1 MIPQVSVSHGVPSVL
16 LPLIVILIITA
27 FRDFFEDYKRSK
39 ADKEE
44 NNKQVLC
51 YVDGGWEKCL
61 WKNIRVGDVV
71 YIQNKESFP
80 ADLVLLS
87 SSDPSGVCYVE
98 TKNIDGETG
107 YKTKVVN

>member
-1 MIPQVSVSHGVPSVL
+1 
-16 LPLIVILIITA
+16 
-27 FRDFFEDYKRSK
+27 
-39 ADKEE
+39 
-44 NNKQVLC
+44 
-51 YVDGGWEKCL
+51 
-61 WKNIRVGDVV
+61 VGDVV

-107 YKTKVVN
+107 YKTKVVNWNI

>member
-44 NNKQVLC
+44 NNK
-51 YVDGGWEKCL
+51 
-61 WKNIRVGDVV
+61 
-71 YIQNKESFP
+71 
-80 ADLVLLS
+80 
-87 SSDPSGVCYVE
+87 
-98 TKNIDGETG
+98 
-107 YKTKVVN
+107 